1 MFNLLKDTQNSPSP
15 WFNVVPS
22 LKKLCQT
29 VVARYDQ
36 ANLQPALNKG
46 AVGPSLTIFVT
57 NCGYQTS
64 AQTINFGFLD
74 KVCLNKV
81 FLFLI

>member
-36 ANLQPALNKG
+36 ANLQPTLNKG
-46 AVGPSLTIFVT
+46 AVGVSLTIFVT
-57 NCGYQTS
+57 NCRYQIS
-64 AQTINFGFLD
+64 AQTINFVFLD
-74 KVCLNKV
+74 KVCLKMV

>member
-36 ANLQPALNKG
+36 ANLQPTLNKG
-46 AVGPSLTIFVT
+46 AVGVSLTIFVT
-57 NCGYQTS
+57 NCRYQIS
-64 AQTINFGFLD
+64 AQTINFVFLD
-74 KVCLNKV
+74 KVCLKKV